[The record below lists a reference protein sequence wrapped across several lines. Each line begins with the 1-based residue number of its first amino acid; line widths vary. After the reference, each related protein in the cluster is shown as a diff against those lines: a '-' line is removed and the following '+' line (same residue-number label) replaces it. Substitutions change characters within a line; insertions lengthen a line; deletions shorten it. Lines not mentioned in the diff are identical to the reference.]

1 MTLTSTTSNHTRQGF
16 TLIEVVVAVA
26 IFAVI
31 SSIIFPALI
40 QFLDARERILEK
52 NYQVTEL
59 QKFFLYLERDL
70 RFASNR
76 LGKDEYGD
84 SLKSAMTVND
94 ENLFELT
101 AVYPDL
107 RMSGAGV
114 PRRVKW
120 ELTEGELLRTQY
132 PVMDPDGDTRV
143 NKRAFLK
150 DIEDVEIII
159 HYIEDG
165 RSSETKRWSESEKL
179 PDLVQ
184 LRLEM
189 KNNIVYERQILMLS
203 GTSSQ

>member
-1 MTLTSTTSNHTRQGF
+1 MAFRLITNRKRSGF

-52 NYQVTEL
+52 NHQVTEL

-84 SLKSAMTVND
+84 ALKSAMTVND
-94 ENLFELT
+94 GSLFELT

-107 RMSGAGV
+107 RMSGVGV

-120 ELTEGELLRTQY
+120 ELIDGHLIRTQY

-143 NKRAFLK
+143 NKRAFLE
-150 DIEDVEIII
+150 DIDDVEIIV

-165 RSSETKRWSESEKL
+165 RSSETKRWSESKKL
-179 PDLVQ
+179 PDLIQ

-189 KNNIVYERQILMLS
+189 KNKIVYERHILMLS
-203 GTSSQ
+203 GATSD